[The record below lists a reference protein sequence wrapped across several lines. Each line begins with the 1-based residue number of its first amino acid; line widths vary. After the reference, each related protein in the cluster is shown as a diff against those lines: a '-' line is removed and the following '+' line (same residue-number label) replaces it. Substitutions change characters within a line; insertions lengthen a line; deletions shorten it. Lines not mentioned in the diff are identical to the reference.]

1 MSFNEP
7 YLNSAQQSCLEW
19 SVMRSCKEGEKN
31 CGDAYLVS
39 ENGNHQILIAVI
51 DGLGHGKLAAEA
63 SSKAVELMT
72 NARHQSLIN
81 LVKYCHKGLRR
92 SRGVVM
98 GLALI
103 NFWEHTLA
111 WLGVGN
117 IKGVLFLA
125 DEKNQVHNERMI
137 ERSGIVGYNLPFLQ
151 VSMVPIVKGDVLL
164 FSTDGVQNSYLDKVD
179 RSNTPEEIVRISSS
193 SFKGSDDAL
202 IFAAK
207 YKGNRS
213 L

>member
-1 MSFNEP
+1 MCFNGY
-7 YLNSAQQSCLEW
+7 YLNSAEQSCLQW
-19 SVMRSCKEGEKN
+19 SVMRSHKEGEN
-31 CGDAYLVS
+31 DCGDAYLVNR
-39 ENGNHQILIAVI
+39 NGNHQLLVAVV

-63 SSKAVELMT
+63 SHKAVELMK
-72 NARHQSLIN
+72 NSRDHSLIN
-81 LVKYCHKGLRR
+81 LVKCCHKGLRR

-103 NFWEHTLA
+103 NFWEHTLG

-117 IKGVLFLA
+117 VKGVLLLA
-125 DEKNQVHNERMI
+125 DDKNQIQTQRMI
-137 ERSGIVGYNLPFLQ
+137 QRSGIVGYKLPFLQ
-151 VSMVPIVKGDVLL
+151 VSTVPIEKGDVLL

-179 RSNTPEEIVRISSS
+179 RSKTPEEIVKKSSS
-193 SFKGSDDAL
+193 SFKESDDAL

-207 YKGNRS
+207 YNGNRS